1 MPIIT
6 FADGVQLDTSTGQVV
21 GQGEPQRLTPTEAQR
36 PTVDIPSAPGA
47 RGALD
52 ALKQLSTGFNTALF
66 ALPDATIQA
75 VGRALNVREDQIPTF
90 TAFFNRDAKAPKNT
104 VERFANAIGQGAG
117 GTLPFTGLLASVA
130 RTRALTQPLL
140 ADASV
145 STRVAK
151 DMLDFIRQNPKAAVL
166 ADIGFGGAYGAAEQ
180 AVEETVEPGQEL
192 KGLLKA
198 TVPLGVTVALPAA
211 GAKFLSLAG
220 RLAEISPTVRAA
232 RAVPEMFGTQTAEGV
247 AQEVVSRSMPKVP
260 IIGGPLNWVGS
271 KYAANAEKKIT
282 NVLAPLFSDPA
293 KAPPG
298 VADALAVTKRI
309 ESDPELRDLFLFTA
323 GEQTLY
329 APLITAQNNTVRNLS
344 GELLSNE
351 QARVAQN
358 VANIGNAFDL
368 FAPKAALPIDDALR
382 ITYAQAVD
390 SMTRAAQRV
399 ATTTEDEAL
408 RIADTFVMQNLD
420 EIGDNLRRNIF
431 GQMDAQ
437 FKRMM
442 KARQEAMGSTGMD
455 VEGVRTAVR
464 ASGAPLP
471 QMQTADLKDFA
482 NRFTQRFKLTP
493 DERMFPEG
501 APEPIRLVQREMMRY
516 NDLMEKKVQDTIPD
530 VLQTLIAQ
538 EMRTDPF
545 YSKVEFEEVWKDA
558 GKRAQEILSAKTA
571 PTPLI
576 RLGRQKL
583 TPKELQA
590 IGASSDQIPP
600 ETSKRLLT
608 KAKEEAEAQ
617 AAKEVDF
624 SITMPEALDLLN
636 SAMNFRNMSI
646 LRANKEMDLGNP
658 RQAAIG
664 IVNRG
669 DAVLKDVED
678 FVFSSFKNSPQMKD
692 FQAEYKDTFA
702 KGYDKLFPLLI
713 TKKSPTGD
721 FYVSNERVV
730 NEALK
735 SAENVRNLRAIF
747 QDDPEFVS
755 TMNKV
760 MLDRA
765 ARDKVLGTDG
775 TLNRAKY
782 DRWLQENKN
791 IIDMMPQSV
800 QRNLTDE
807 AKFADDYVARLKD
820 MKDRQELVKDDELM
834 SLLQKSV
841 RPDADPKRLVE
852 QAVNDPA
859 IMRKL
864 INTVGKD
871 PERLNA
877 LRRQVWFSVKESLFD
892 PKTPNYSADFLK
904 RNSKSIAM
912 LYTPE
917 QRQNLDLLGEIQR
930 RVYVAARPEGTLSAF
945 QSVDEQL
952 RSQIGAG
959 IGTIESTAR
968 AAMIR
973 QISPIHAG
981 VSLLTRFMGR
991 QQTAIYDAIMY
1002 KALTDPEYAHQLA
1015 RANGPLNTK
1024 ENMKKMGEITTAAGG
1039 FLPNLLKGVPR
1050 VASIEASQA
1059 AMPEEERPIATPEF
1073 TQGMAPARVMPRMP
1087 APPAP
1092 ARSLGQSPVVSGAA
1106 PRTPPA
1112 MPTGRNVPGFA
1123 EQYQALFPN
1132 DPLSPLMQNRQP
1144 Q

>member
-21 GQGEPQRLTPTEAQR
+21 GQGEPQRLTPTEAQK
-36 PTVDIPSAPGA
+36 PAVDIPSEPGA

-211 GAKFLSLAG
+211 GAKFLSLAS
-220 RLAEISPTVRAA
+220 RMAEISPTVRAA

-358 VANIGNAFDL
+358 VAKMGTAFDL
-368 FAPKAALPIDDALR
+368 FAPKASLSIDDALR
-382 ITYAQAVD
+382 TTYAQAVD
-390 SMTRAAQRV
+390 TMTRAAQRV
-399 ATTTEDEAL
+399 ATTTEDESL
-408 RIADTFVMQNLD
+408 RIADTFAMQNLD
-420 EIGDNLRRNIF
+420 EIGDNLRRGIF

-442 KARQEAMGSTGMD
+442 KARQEAMGATGMD

-464 ASGAPLP
+464 ASGEPLP
-471 QMQTADLKDFA
+471 YMQTADLTNFA

-516 NDLMEKKVQDTIPD
+516 DEKVGEKTAELLPD
-530 VLQTLIAQ
+530 IISR
-538 EMRTDPF
+538 EMSKDPF
-545 YSKVEFEEVWKDA
+545 FAKVTLADREKAARTYADSILKGTDRVKLPEGIA
-558 GKRAQEILSAKTA
+558 GPDPATLKRVL
-571 PTPLI
+571 
-576 RLGRQKL
+576 
-583 TPKELQA
+583 
-590 IGASSDQIPP
+590 
-600 ETSKRLLT
+600 
-608 KAKEEAEAQ
+608 EEAKAQ

-678 FVFSSFKNSPQMKD
+678 FVFSSFRNSPQMKD
-692 FQAEYKDTFA
+692 FQSEYKNTFA

-735 SAENVRNLRAIF
+735 NAENVRNLRAIF

-765 ARDKVLGTDG
+765 ARAGILDKDG
-775 TLNRAKY
+775 TLSRTKY
-782 DRWLQENKN
+782 DRWLQSNKN

-852 QAVNDPA
+852 QAINDPA

-864 INTVGKD
+864 VNTVGKD
-871 PERLNA
+871 PERLDA

-892 PKTPNYSADFLK
+892 PKVPNYLADFLK

-1015 RANGPLNTK
+1015 KANGPLNTK

-1050 VASIEASQA
+1050 VGSIEASQA

-1073 TQGMAPARVMPRMP
+1073 TRGMPPARVVPRMP

-1092 ARSLGQSPVVSGAA
+1092 GPRISQSPAVSMTA
-1106 PRTPPA
+1106 PPPA
-1112 MPTGRNVPGFA
+1112 QAAGRNVPGFA
-1123 EQYQALFPN
+1123 EQYQSLFPN
-1132 DPLSPLMQNRQP
+1132 DPLAPLLQSRQ
-1144 Q
+1144 

>member
-36 PTVDIPSAPGA
+36 PTVDIPSEPGA

-211 GAKFLSLAG
+211 GAKFLSLAS
-220 RLAEISPTVRAA
+220 RMAEISPTVRAA

-358 VANIGNAFDL
+358 VAKMGTAFDL
-368 FAPKAALPIDDALR
+368 FAPKASLSIDDALR
-382 ITYAQAVD
+382 TTYAQAVD
-390 SMTRAAQRV
+390 TMTRAAQRV
-399 ATTTEDEAL
+399 ATTTEDESL
-408 RIADTFVMQNLD
+408 RIADTFAMQNLD
-420 EIGDNLRRNIF
+420 EIGDNLRRGIF

-442 KARQEAMGSTGMD
+442 KARQEAMGATGMD

-464 ASGAPLP
+464 ASGEPLP
-471 QMQTADLKDFA
+471 YMQTADLTNFA

-516 NDLMEKKVQDTIPD
+516 DEKVGEKTAELLPD
-530 VLQTLIAQ
+530 IISR
-538 EMRTDPF
+538 EMSKDPF
-545 YSKVEFEEVWKDA
+545 FAKVTLADREKAARTYADSILKGTDRVKLPEGIA
-558 GKRAQEILSAKTA
+558 GPDPATLKRVL
-571 PTPLI
+571 
-576 RLGRQKL
+576 
-583 TPKELQA
+583 
-590 IGASSDQIPP
+590 
-600 ETSKRLLT
+600 
-608 KAKEEAEAQ
+608 EEAKAQ

-678 FVFSSFKNSPQMKD
+678 FVFSSFRNSPQMKD
-692 FQAEYKDTFA
+692 FQSEYKNTFA

-735 SAENVRNLRAIF
+735 NAENVRNLRAIF

-765 ARDKVLGTDG
+765 ARAGILDKDG
-775 TLNRAKY
+775 TLSRAKY
-782 DRWLQENKN
+782 DRWLQSNKN

-807 AKFADDYVARLKD
+807 AKFAEDYVARLKD

-852 QAVNDPA
+852 QAINDPA

-864 INTVGKD
+864 VNTVGKD
-871 PERLNA
+871 PERLDA

-892 PKTPNYSADFLK
+892 PKVPNYLADFLK

-930 RVYVAARPEGTLSAF
+930 RVYVAARPEGTFSAF

-1039 FLPNLLKGVPR
+1039 FLPNLLKGLPR
-1050 VASIEASQA
+1050 VGSIEASQA
-1059 AMPEEERPIATPEF
+1059 AMPEEERPIATPQF
-1073 TQGMAPARVMPRMP
+1073 TQGMAPATVVPKMP

-1092 ARSLGQSPVVSGAA
+1092 ARSLGQSPVVSGTT
-1106 PRTPPA
+1106 RTPPA
-1112 MPTGRNVPGFA
+1112 MPTGRSVPGFA

-1132 DPLSPLMQNRQP
+1132 DPLAPLIQSRQP
-1144 Q
+1144 AR

>member
-21 GQGEPQRLTPTEAQR
+21 GQGEPQSLTPTEAQR

-130 RTRALTQPLL
+130 RTKALTQPLL

-198 TVPLGVTVALPAA
+198 TVPLGITVALPAA

-247 AQEVVSRSMPKVP
+247 AQEVVARSMPKVP

-382 ITYAQAVD
+382 TTYAQAVD
-390 SMTRAAQRV
+390 TMTRAAQRV

-408 RIADTFVMQNLD
+408 RIADTFAMQNLD
-420 EIGDNLRRNIF
+420 EIGDNLRRGIF

-455 VEGVRTAVR
+455 IEGVKTAVR
-464 ASGAPLP
+464 ASGEPLP
-471 QMQTADLKDFA
+471 QMQTADLKNFA

-516 NDLMEKKVQDTIPD
+516 NEKVGEKTAELLPD
-530 VLQTLIAQ
+530 IISR
-538 EMRTDPF
+538 EMSKDPF
-545 YSKVEFEEVWKDA
+545 FAKVTLADRESAARTYADSILKGTDRVKLPEGIA
-558 GKRAQEILSAKTA
+558 GPDPATLKRVL
-571 PTPLI
+571 
-576 RLGRQKL
+576 
-583 TPKELQA
+583 
-590 IGASSDQIPP
+590 
-600 ETSKRLLT
+600 
-608 KAKEEAEAQ
+608 EEAKAQ

-692 FQAEYKDTFA
+692 FQGEYKDTFA

-735 SAENVRNLRAIF
+735 NAENVRNLRAIF

-765 ARDKVLGTDG
+765 ARAGVLDKDG
-775 TLNRAKY
+775 TLSRAKY
-782 DRWLQENKN
+782 DRWLQSNKN

-864 INTVGKD
+864 VNTVGKD

-892 PKTPNYSADFLK
+892 PKTPNYLADFLK

-1015 RANGPLNTK
+1015 KANGPLNTK

-1039 FLPNLLKGVPR
+1039 FLPNLLKGIPR

-1132 DPLSPLMQNRQP
+1132 DPLAPLMQNRQP

>member
-21 GQGEPQRLTPTEAQR
+21 GQGEPQRLTPTEAQK

-247 AQEVVSRSMPKVP
+247 AQEVVARSMPKVP

-382 ITYAQAVD
+382 TTYAQAVD
-390 SMTRAAQRV
+390 TMTRAAQRV

-408 RIADTFVMQNLD
+408 RIADTFAMQNLD
-420 EIGDNLRRNIF
+420 EIGDNLRRGIF

-442 KARQEAMGSTGMD
+442 KARQEAMGATGMD

-464 ASGAPLP
+464 ASGEPLP
-471 QMQTADLKDFA
+471 YMQTADLRNFA

-516 NDLMEKKVQDTIPD
+516 DEKVGEKTAELLPD
-530 VLQTLIAQ
+530 IISR
-538 EMRTDPF
+538 EMSKDPF
-545 YSKVEFEEVWKDA
+545 FAKVTLADREKAARTYADSILKGKDRVKLPEGVTGPDPA
-558 GKRAQEILSAKTA
+558 TLKRVL
-571 PTPLI
+571 
-576 RLGRQKL
+576 
-583 TPKELQA
+583 
-590 IGASSDQIPP
+590 
-600 ETSKRLLT
+600 
-608 KAKEEAEAQ
+608 EEANAQ

-678 FVFSSFKNSPQMKD
+678 FVFSSFRNSPQMKD
-692 FQAEYKDTFA
+692 FQGEYKNTFA

-735 SAENVRNLRAIF
+735 NAENVRNLRAIF

-765 ARDKVLGTDG
+765 ARAGILDKDG
-775 TLNRAKY
+775 TLSRAKY
-782 DRWLQENKN
+782 DRWLQSNKN

-864 INTVGKD
+864 VNTVGKD

-892 PKTPNYSADFLK
+892 PKTPNYLADFLK

-1015 RANGPLNTK
+1015 KANGPLNTK

-1050 VASIEASQA
+1050 VGSIEASQA

-1112 MPTGRNVPGFA
+1112 MPTGRSVPGFA

>member
-21 GQGEPQRLTPTEAQR
+21 GQGEPQRLTPTEAQK
-36 PTVDIPSAPGA
+36 PTVDIPSEPGA

-211 GAKFLSLAG
+211 GAKFLSLAS
-220 RLAEISPTVRAA
+220 RVAEISPTVRAA

-358 VANIGNAFDL
+358 VAKMGTAFDL
-368 FAPKAALPIDDALR
+368 FAPKASLSIDDALR
-382 ITYAQAVD
+382 TTYAQAVD
-390 SMTRAAQRV
+390 TMTRAAQRV
-399 ATTTEDEAL
+399 ATTTEDESL
-408 RIADTFVMQNLD
+408 RIADTFAMQNLD
-420 EIGDNLRRNIF
+420 EIGDNLRRGIF

-442 KARQEAMGSTGMD
+442 KARQEAMGATGMD

-464 ASGAPLP
+464 ASGEPLP
-471 QMQTADLKDFA
+471 YMQTADLTNFA

-516 NDLMEKKVQDTIPD
+516 DEKVGEKTAELLPD
-530 VLQTLIAQ
+530 IISR
-538 EMRTDPF
+538 EMSKDPF
-545 YSKVEFEEVWKDA
+545 FAKVTLADREKAARTYADSILKGTDRVKLPEGIA
-558 GKRAQEILSAKTA
+558 GPDPATLKRVL
-571 PTPLI
+571 
-576 RLGRQKL
+576 
-583 TPKELQA
+583 
-590 IGASSDQIPP
+590 
-600 ETSKRLLT
+600 
-608 KAKEEAEAQ
+608 EEAKAQ

-678 FVFSSFKNSPQMKD
+678 FVFSSFRNSPQMKD
-692 FQAEYKDTFA
+692 FQSEYKNTFA

-735 SAENVRNLRAIF
+735 NAENVRNLRAIF

-765 ARDKVLGTDG
+765 ARAGILDKDG
-775 TLNRAKY
+775 TLSRAKY
-782 DRWLQENKN
+782 DRWLQSNKN

-807 AKFADDYVARLKD
+807 AKFAEDYVARLKD

-852 QAVNDPA
+852 QAINDPA

-864 INTVGKD
+864 VNTVGKD
-871 PERLNA
+871 PERLDA

-892 PKTPNYSADFLK
+892 PKVPNYLADFLK

-1015 RANGPLNTK
+1015 KANGPLNTK

-1050 VASIEASQA
+1050 VGSIEASQA
-1059 AMPEEERPIATPEF
+1059 AMLEEERPIATPEF
-1073 TQGMAPARVMPRMP
+1073 TRGMPPARVVPRMP

-1092 ARSLGQSPVVSGAA
+1092 GPRISQSPAVSMTA
-1106 PRTPPA
+1106 PPPA
-1112 MPTGRNVPGFA
+1112 QAAGRNVPGFA
-1123 EQYQALFPN
+1123 EQYQSLFPN
-1132 DPLSPLMQNRQP
+1132 DPLAPLLQSRQ
-1144 Q
+1144 

>member
-1 MPIIT
+1 MPVIT

-21 GQGEPQRLTPTEAQR
+21 GQAEPQRLTGAEAQEPR
-36 PTVDIPSAPGA
+36 VEIPPTSAGQ
-47 RGALD
+47 GALD

-90 TAFFNRDAKAPKNT
+90 TSFFNRGAQAPKNSI
-104 VERFANAIGQGAG
+104 ERFANAIGQGAG
-117 GTLPFTGLLASVA
+117 GTMPFTGLLASVA
-130 RTRALTQPLL
+130 RTRALTQPLM
-140 ADASV
+140 ADAGISR
-145 STRVAK
+145 RVAK

-180 AVEETVEPGQEL
+180 AVEEYVTPGEEKQ
-192 KGLLKA
+192 LLKA
-198 TVPLGVTVALPAA
+198 TVPFAATVALPAA
-211 GAKFLSLAG
+211 GAKFLSVAS
-220 RLAEISPTVRAA
+220 RLADISPTVRAA
-232 RAVPEMFGTQTAEGV
+232 RAAPEMFGTQTAEGY
-247 AQEVVSRSMPKVP
+247 AQEVAARSMPKVP

-271 KYAANAEKKIT
+271 KYATSAEKKIT
-282 NVLAPLFSDPA
+282 NVLAPLFTDPA

-298 VADALAVTKRI
+298 VAEALAVTKRI
-309 ESDPELRDLFLFTA
+309 ESDPELRNLFLFTA

-358 VANIGNAFDL
+358 VANMGNAFDL
-368 FAPKAALPIDDALR
+368 FAPKAALPIEDALR
-382 ITYAQAVD
+382 ATYAQSVD
-390 SMTRAAQRV
+390 TLTKAAQRV
-399 ATTTEDEAL
+399 ANTTEDEAL
-408 RIADTFVMQNLD
+408 RVADTFVMQNMD
-420 EIGDNLRRNIF
+420 EIGDNLRRGIF

-442 KARQEAMGSTGMD
+442 KARADVMGTTGMD
-455 VEGVRTAVR
+455 LQGVKVPVR
-464 ASGAPLP
+464 ASGEPLP
-471 QMQTADLKDFA
+471 YYETADFKTFA
-482 NRFTQRFKLTP
+482 PKFIQRFKLTP

-501 APEPIRLVQREMMRY
+501 APEPIRMVQREMMRY
-516 NDLMEKKVQDTIPD
+516 QEKLNTKTAELLPD
-530 VLQTLIAQ
+530 IISR
-538 EMRTDPF
+538 EMSKDPF
-545 YSKVEFEEVWKDA
+545 FARVSPESREQAAKAYADAIIRGTDISKTLPSGIQGPDPATV
-558 GKRAQEILSAKTA
+558 KRVLEQAQ
-571 PTPLI
+571 
-576 RLGRQKL
+576 
-583 TPKELQA
+583 
-590 IGASSDQIPP
+590 
-600 ETSKRLLT
+600 
-608 KAKEEAEAQ
+608 AQ
-617 AAKEVDF
+617 AAKDVDF

-658 RQAAIG
+658 RQMATG
-664 IVNRG
+664 IINRG
-669 DAVLKDVED
+669 DAVLRDVED
-678 FVFSSFKNSPQMKD
+678 FVFSAFKKSPEMKD
-692 FQAEYKDTFA
+692 FQQEYKETFA
-702 KGYDKLFPLLI
+702 KGYDKLFPLLV

-765 ARDKVLGTDG
+765 ARANILDKDG

-782 DRWLQENKN
+782 DRWLQSNKN
-791 IIDMMPQSV
+791 VIDMMPESV

-807 AKFADDYVARLKD
+807 LKFADDYVARLKD
-820 MKDRQELVKDDELM
+820 MKDRQELVKDDELL

-841 RPDADPKRLVE
+841 RPDADPKKLVE
-852 QAVNDPA
+852 QAINDPA
-859 IMRKL
+859 VMRKL
-864 INTVGKD
+864 VNTVGKD
-871 PERLNA
+871 PDRLES

-892 PKTPNYSADFLK
+892 PRTPNYLLDFLK
-904 RNSKSIAM
+904 RNSKSISM

-917 QRQNLDLLGEIQR
+917 QRQNLELLGEIQR
-930 RVYVAARPEGTLSAF
+930 RVYTAARPEGTLSAF

-952 RSQIGAG
+952 RQKIGAG

-991 QQTAIYDAIMY
+991 QQTSIYDAIMY

-1015 RANGPLNTK
+1015 KANGPLNTK

-1039 FLPNLLKGVPR
+1039 FLPNLLKGAPR

-1059 AMPEEERPIATPEF
+1059 AIPEEKRPIPAPEF
-1073 TQGMAPARVMPRMP
+1073 TQGMPPARVVPRMPTAPAAPAR
-1087 APPAP
+1087 A
-1092 ARSLGQSPVVSGAA
+1092 LTQSPAVSMAA
-1106 PRTPPA
+1106 PKAPPA
-1112 MPTGRNVPGFA
+1112 MPGGRNVPGFA
-1123 EQYQALFPN
+1123 QQYQALFPN
-1132 DPLSPLMQNRQP
+1132 DPLNPLLQARQQPP

>member
-21 GQGEPQRLTPTEAQR
+21 GQGEPQSLTPTEAQK

-130 RTRALTQPLL
+130 RTKALTQPLL

-211 GAKFLSLAG
+211 GAKFLSLAS

-247 AQEVVSRSMPKVP
+247 AQEVVARSMPKVP

-382 ITYAQAVD
+382 TTYAQAVD
-390 SMTRAAQRV
+390 TMTRAAQRV

-408 RIADTFVMQNLD
+408 RIADTFAMQNLD
-420 EIGDNLRRNIF
+420 EIGDNLRRGIF

-442 KARQEAMGSTGMD
+442 KVRQEAMGATGMD

-464 ASGAPLP
+464 ASGEPLP
-471 QMQTADLKDFA
+471 YMQTADLRNFA

-516 NDLMEKKVQDTIPD
+516 DEKVGEKTAELLPD
-530 VLQTLIAQ
+530 IISR
-538 EMRTDPF
+538 EMSKDPF
-545 YSKVEFEEVWKDA
+545 FAKVTLADREKAARTYADSILKGKDRVKLPEGVTGPDPA
-558 GKRAQEILSAKTA
+558 TLKRVL
-571 PTPLI
+571 
-576 RLGRQKL
+576 
-583 TPKELQA
+583 
-590 IGASSDQIPP
+590 
-600 ETSKRLLT
+600 
-608 KAKEEAEAQ
+608 EEANAQ

-678 FVFSSFKNSPQMKD
+678 FVFSSFRNSPQMKD
-692 FQAEYKDTFA
+692 FQGEYKNTFA

-735 SAENVRNLRAIF
+735 NAENVRNLRAIF

-765 ARDKVLGTDG
+765 ARAGILDKDG
-775 TLNRAKY
+775 TLSRAKY
-782 DRWLQENKN
+782 DRWLQSNKN

-864 INTVGKD
+864 VNTVGKD

-892 PKTPNYSADFLK
+892 PKTPNYLADFLK

-1002 KALTDPEYAHQLA
+1002 KALTDPEYANQLA
-1015 RANGPLNTK
+1015 KANGPLNTK

-1050 VASIEASQA
+1050 VGSIEASQA

-1112 MPTGRNVPGFA
+1112 MPTGRSVPGFA

>member
-21 GQGEPQRLTPTEAQR
+21 GQGEPQRLTPTEAQK
-36 PTVDIPSAPGA
+36 PAVDIPSEPGA

-90 TAFFNRDAKAPKNT
+90 TAFFNRDATAPKNT

-211 GAKFLSLAG
+211 GAKFLSLAS
-220 RLAEISPTVRAA
+220 RMAEISPTVRAA

-358 VANIGNAFDL
+358 VAKMGTAFDL
-368 FAPKAALPIDDALR
+368 FAPKASLSIDDALR
-382 ITYAQAVD
+382 TTYAQAVD
-390 SMTRAAQRV
+390 TMTRAAQRV
-399 ATTTEDEAL
+399 ATTTEDESL
-408 RIADTFVMQNLD
+408 RIADTFAMQNLD
-420 EIGDNLRRNIF
+420 EIGDNLRRGIF

-442 KARQEAMGSTGMD
+442 KARQEAMGATGMD

-464 ASGAPLP
+464 ASGEPLP
-471 QMQTADLKDFA
+471 YMQTADLTNFA

-516 NDLMEKKVQDTIPD
+516 DEKVGEKTAELLPD
-530 VLQTLIAQ
+530 IISR
-538 EMRTDPF
+538 EMSKDPF
-545 YSKVEFEEVWKDA
+545 FAKVTLADREKAARTYADSILKGKDRVKLPEGVTGPDPA
-558 GKRAQEILSAKTA
+558 TLKRVL
-571 PTPLI
+571 
-576 RLGRQKL
+576 
-583 TPKELQA
+583 
-590 IGASSDQIPP
+590 
-600 ETSKRLLT
+600 
-608 KAKEEAEAQ
+608 EEAKAQ

-678 FVFSSFKNSPQMKD
+678 FVFSSFRNSPQMKD
-692 FQAEYKDTFA
+692 FQSEYKNTFA

-735 SAENVRNLRAIF
+735 NAENVRNLRAIF

-765 ARDKVLGTDG
+765 ARAGILDKDG
-775 TLNRAKY
+775 TLSRAKY
-782 DRWLQENKN
+782 DRWLQSNKN

-852 QAVNDPA
+852 QAINDPA

-864 INTVGKD
+864 VNTVGKD
-871 PERLNA
+871 PERLDA

-892 PKTPNYSADFLK
+892 PKVPNYLADFLK

-1015 RANGPLNTK
+1015 KANGPLNTK

-1050 VASIEASQA
+1050 VGSIEASQA

-1073 TQGMAPARVMPRMP
+1073 TRGMPPARVVPRMP

-1092 ARSLGQSPVVSGAA
+1092 GPRISQSPAVSMTA
-1106 PRTPPA
+1106 PPPA
-1112 MPTGRNVPGFA
+1112 QAAGRNVPGFA
-1123 EQYQALFPN
+1123 EQYQSLFPN
-1132 DPLSPLMQNRQP
+1132 DPLAPLLQSRQ
-1144 Q
+1144 

>member
-36 PTVDIPSAPGA
+36 PTVDIPSEPGA

-130 RTRALTQPLL
+130 RTKALTQPLL

-145 STRVAK
+145 SKRVAK

-198 TVPLGVTVALPAA
+198 TVPIGATVALPAA

-220 RLAEISPTVRAA
+220 RLAEVSPTVRAA

-271 KYAANAEKKIT
+271 KYASNAEKKIT
-282 NVLAPLFSDPA
+282 NVLAPLFSDPSR
-293 KAPPG
+293 APPG

-309 ESDPELRDLFLFTA
+309 ESDPELKNLFLFTA

-344 GELLSNE
+344 GELLTNE

-358 VANIGNAFDL
+358 VANMGNAFDL

-382 ITYAQAVD
+382 TTYAQAVD
-390 SMTRAAQRV
+390 TMTRAAQRV

-408 RIADTFVMQNLD
+408 RIADTFAMQNLD
-420 EIGDNLRRNIF
+420 EIGDNLRRGIF

-442 KARQEAMGSTGMD
+442 KARQEAMGATGMD

-464 ASGAPLP
+464 AAGEPLP
-471 QMQTADLKDFA
+471 YMQTADLTNFA

-501 APEPIRLVQREMMRY
+501 APEPIRLVQREMLRY
-516 NDLMEKKVQDTIPD
+516 DERVGEKTAELLPD
-530 VLQTLIAQ
+530 IISR
-538 EMRTDPF
+538 EMSKDPF
-545 YSKVEFEEVWKDA
+545 FAKVTLADREKAARTYADSILKGTDRVKLPEGIEGPDPA
-558 GKRAQEILSAKTA
+558 TLKRVL
-571 PTPLI
+571 
-576 RLGRQKL
+576 
-583 TPKELQA
+583 
-590 IGASSDQIPP
+590 
-600 ETSKRLLT
+600 
-608 KAKEEAEAQ
+608 EEAKAQ

-692 FQAEYKDTFA
+692 FQSEYKDTFA

-735 SAENVRNLRAIF
+735 NAENVRNLRAIF

-765 ARDKVLGTDG
+765 ARAGVLDKDG
-775 TLNRAKY
+775 TLSRAKY
-782 DRWLQENKN
+782 DRWLQSNKN

-841 RPDADPKRLVE
+841 RPDADPKKLVE
-852 QAVNDPA
+852 LAINDPA
-859 IMRKL
+859 VMRKL
-864 INTVGKD
+864 VNTVGKD
-871 PERLNA
+871 PERMEA

-892 PKTPNYSADFLK
+892 PKTPNYLADFLK

-1059 AMPEEERPIATPEF
+1059 AIPEEERPIATPEF
-1073 TQGMAPARVMPRMP
+1073 TRAMPPARVMPRMP

-1092 ARSLGQSPVVSGAA
+1092 GPRISQSPAA
-1106 PRTPPA
+1106 SMTAPPPA
-1112 MPTGRNVPGFA
+1112 PTGGRNVPGFA

-1132 DPLSPLMQNRQP
+1132 DPLAPLIRPRQ
-1144 Q
+1144 

>member
-21 GQGEPQRLTPTEAQR
+21 GQGEPQGLTPQEAQK
-36 PTVDIPSAPGA
+36 PTVDIPASSAGQGA
-47 RGALD
+47 VD
-52 ALKQLSTGFNTALF
+52 ALKQLSVGFNSALF

-90 TAFFNRDAKAPKNT
+90 TAFFNREAKAPKNT

-130 RTRALTQPLL
+130 RTKALTQPLL

-145 STRVAK
+145 SRRVAK
-151 DMLDFIRQNPKAAVL
+151 DMLDFIRQNPKTAVL
-166 ADIGFGGAYGAAEQ
+166 TDIGFGGAYGAAEQ
-180 AVEETVEPGQEL
+180 AVEEFVEPGQEL

-198 TVPLGVTVALPAA
+198 TVPFGATVALPAA

-220 RLAEISPTVRAA
+220 KLASISPTVRLA
-232 RAVPEMFGTQTAEGV
+232 RATPEMFGTQSAEGV
-247 AQEVVSRSMPKVP
+247 AQEVVASSMPKVP
-260 IIGGPLNWVGS
+260 IIGGPLQYMGRL
-271 KYAANAEKKIT
+271 YAGNAEKKIT

-298 VADALAVTKRI
+298 VAEALAVTRSI
-309 ESDPELRDLFLFTA
+309 ENNPDLKFLFTA

-351 QARVAQN
+351 QARVSQN
-358 VANIGNAFDL
+358 IKSLDNAFSL
-368 FAPKAALPIDDALR
+368 FSPKAALPLDSALR
-382 ITYAQAVD
+382 TTYAQSVD
-390 SMTRAAQRV
+390 TMTRAAQRV
-399 ATTTEDEAL
+399 ATTTEDEAI
-408 RIADTFVMQNLD
+408 RIADAFAMQNLD
-420 EIGDNLRRNIF
+420 ELGDNLRRGIF

-442 KARQEAMGSTGMD
+442 KVRQEAMGATGMD
-455 VEGVRTAVR
+455 VEGVKTAVR
-464 ASGAPLP
+464 ASGEPLP
-471 QMQTADLKDFA
+471 YMQTADLKDFA

-501 APEPIRLVQREMMRY
+501 APEPIRLVQREIMRY
-516 NDLMEKKVQDTIPD
+516 NEKVSEKTAELLPD
-530 VLQTLIAQ
+530 IISR
-538 EMRTDPF
+538 EMSKDPF
-545 YSKVEFEEVWKDA
+545 FAKVTLADRESAARTYADSILKGSDTLKLPEGISGPDPA
-558 GKRAQEILSAKTA
+558 TLKRVL
-571 PTPLI
+571 
-576 RLGRQKL
+576 
-583 TPKELQA
+583 
-590 IGASSDQIPP
+590 
-600 ETSKRLLT
+600 
-608 KAKEEAEAQ
+608 EEAKSQ
-617 AAKEVDF
+617 AGKEVDF
-624 SITMPEALDLLN
+624 SITMPESLDLLN
-636 SAMNFRNMSI
+636 SAMNFRNTSI

-669 DAVLKDVED
+669 DAVLRDVED

-721 FYVSNERVV
+721 FYVSNERVI
-730 NEALK
+730 NESLK

-765 ARDKVLGTDG
+765 ARSGVLDKDG
-775 TLNRAKY
+775 TLSRAKY
-782 DRWLQENKN
+782 DRWLQSNKN
-791 IIDMMPQSV
+791 IIDMMPASV

-807 AKFADDYVARLKD
+807 AKFADDYIARLKD

-834 SLLQKSV
+834 SLLQKSI
-841 RPDADPKRLVE
+841 RPDADPRKLVE
-852 QAVNDPA
+852 QAINDPA
-859 IMRKL
+859 VMRKL
-864 INTVGKD
+864 VNTIGTEPD
-871 PERLNA
+871 RLDS
-877 LRRQVWFSVKESLFD
+877 LRRQVWLSVKESLFD
-892 PKTPNYSADFLK
+892 QKSPTYLSDFLK

-1002 KALTDPEYAHQLA
+1002 KALTDPEYAHQLSK
-1015 RANGPLNTK
+1015 ANGPLNTK
-1024 ENMKKMGEITTAAGG
+1024 ENMRKMGEITAAAGG
-1039 FLPNLLKGVPR
+1039 FLPNLLKNVPR

-1059 AMPEEERPIATPEF
+1059 TMPQEERPISTPEF
-1073 TQGMAPARVMPRMP
+1073 TQGMAPARVVPRMP
-1087 APPAP
+1087 APPVSARTLGESP
-1092 ARSLGQSPVVSGAA
+1092 AVLSAVPKK
-1106 PRTPPA
+1106 PPA

-1132 DPLSPLMQNRQP
+1132 DPLAPLMQSRRIP

>member
-36 PTVDIPSAPGA
+36 PTVDIPSEPGA

-130 RTRALTQPLL
+130 RTKALTQPLL

-145 STRVAK
+145 SKRVAK

-198 TVPLGVTVALPAA
+198 TVPIGATVALPAA

-220 RLAEISPTVRAA
+220 RLAEVSPTVRAA

-247 AQEVVSRSMPKVP
+247 AQDVVSRSMPKVP

-271 KYAANAEKKIT
+271 KYASNAEKKIT
-282 NVLAPLFSDPA
+282 NVLAPLFSDPSR
-293 KAPPG
+293 APPG

-309 ESDPELRDLFLFTA
+309 ESDPELKNLFLFTA

-344 GELLSNE
+344 GELLTNE

-358 VANIGNAFDL
+358 VANMGNAFDL

-382 ITYAQAVD
+382 TTYAQAVD
-390 SMTRAAQRV
+390 TMTRAAQRV

-408 RIADTFVMQNLD
+408 RIADTFAMQNLD
-420 EIGDNLRRNIF
+420 EIGDNLRRGIF

-442 KARQEAMGSTGMD
+442 KARQEAMGATGMD

-464 ASGAPLP
+464 AAGEPLP
-471 QMQTADLKDFA
+471 YMQTADLTNFA

-501 APEPIRLVQREMMRY
+501 APEPIRLVQREMLRY
-516 NDLMEKKVQDTIPD
+516 DERVGEKTAELLPD
-530 VLQTLIAQ
+530 IISR
-538 EMRTDPF
+538 EMSKDPF
-545 YSKVEFEEVWKDA
+545 FAKVTLADREKAARTYADSILKGTDRVKLPEGIEGPDPA
-558 GKRAQEILSAKTA
+558 TLKRVL
-571 PTPLI
+571 
-576 RLGRQKL
+576 
-583 TPKELQA
+583 
-590 IGASSDQIPP
+590 
-600 ETSKRLLT
+600 
-608 KAKEEAEAQ
+608 EEAKAQ

-692 FQAEYKDTFA
+692 FQSEYKDTFA

-735 SAENVRNLRAIF
+735 NAENVRNLRAIF

-765 ARDKVLGTDG
+765 ARAGVLDKDG
-775 TLNRAKY
+775 TLSRAKY
-782 DRWLQENKN
+782 DRWLQSNKN

-841 RPDADPKRLVE
+841 RPDADPKKLVE
-852 QAVNDPA
+852 LAINDPA
-859 IMRKL
+859 VMRKL
-864 INTVGKD
+864 VNTVGKD
-871 PERLNA
+871 PERMEA

-892 PKTPNYSADFLK
+892 PKTPNYLADFLK

-1073 TQGMAPARVMPRMP
+1073 TRAMPPARVVPRMP

-1092 ARSLGQSPVVSGAA
+1092 GPRISQSPAA
-1106 PRTPPA
+1106 SMTAPPPA
-1112 MPTGRNVPGFA
+1112 PTGGRNVPGFA

-1132 DPLSPLMQNRQP
+1132 DPLAPLLRPRQ
-1144 Q
+1144 

>member
-21 GQGEPQRLTPTEAQR
+21 GQGEPQRLTPTEAQK

-130 RTRALTQPLL
+130 RTKALTQPLL

-382 ITYAQAVD
+382 TTYAQAVD
-390 SMTRAAQRV
+390 TMTRAAQRV

-408 RIADTFVMQNLD
+408 RIADTFAMQNLD
-420 EIGDNLRRNIF
+420 EIGDNLRRGIF

-442 KARQEAMGSTGMD
+442 KARQEAMGATGMD

-464 ASGAPLP
+464 ASGEPLP
-471 QMQTADLKDFA
+471 YMQTADLRNFA

-516 NDLMEKKVQDTIPD
+516 DEKVGEKTAELLPD
-530 VLQTLIAQ
+530 IISR
-538 EMRTDPF
+538 EMSKDPF
-545 YSKVEFEEVWKDA
+545 FAKVTLADREKAARTYADSILKGKDRVKLPEGVTGPDPA
-558 GKRAQEILSAKTA
+558 TLKRVL
-571 PTPLI
+571 
-576 RLGRQKL
+576 
-583 TPKELQA
+583 
-590 IGASSDQIPP
+590 
-600 ETSKRLLT
+600 
-608 KAKEEAEAQ
+608 EEANAQ

-678 FVFSSFKNSPQMKD
+678 FVFSSFRNSPQMKD
-692 FQAEYKDTFA
+692 FQGEYKNTFA

-735 SAENVRNLRAIF
+735 NAENVRNLRAIF

-765 ARDKVLGTDG
+765 ARAGILDKDG
-775 TLNRAKY
+775 TLSRAKY
-782 DRWLQENKN
+782 DRWLQSNKN

-864 INTVGKD
+864 VNTVGKD

-892 PKTPNYSADFLK
+892 PKTPNYLADFLK

-1015 RANGPLNTK
+1015 KANGPLNTK

-1050 VASIEASQA
+1050 VGSIEASQA

-1112 MPTGRNVPGFA
+1112 MPTGRSVPGFA

>member
-130 RTRALTQPLL
+130 RTKALTQPLL

-145 STRVAK
+145 SKRVAK

-198 TVPLGVTVALPAA
+198 TVPIGATVALPAA

-247 AQEVVSRSMPKVP
+247 AQDVVSRSMPKVP

-271 KYAANAEKKIT
+271 KYASNAEKKIT
-282 NVLAPLFSDPA
+282 NVLAPLFSDPSR
-293 KAPPG
+293 APPG

-309 ESDPELRDLFLFTA
+309 ESDPELKNLFLFTA

-344 GELLSNE
+344 GELLTNE

-358 VANIGNAFDL
+358 VANMGNAFDL

-382 ITYAQAVD
+382 TTYAQAVD
-390 SMTRAAQRV
+390 TMTRAAQRV

-408 RIADTFVMQNLD
+408 RIADTFAMQNLD
-420 EIGDNLRRNIF
+420 EIGDNLRRGIF

-442 KARQEAMGSTGMD
+442 KARQEAMGATGMD

-464 ASGAPLP
+464 AAGEPLP
-471 QMQTADLKDFA
+471 YMQTADLTNFA

-501 APEPIRLVQREMMRY
+501 APEPIRLVQREMLRY
-516 NDLMEKKVQDTIPD
+516 DERVGEKTAELLPD
-530 VLQTLIAQ
+530 IISR
-538 EMRTDPF
+538 EMSKDPF
-545 YSKVEFEEVWKDA
+545 FAKVTLADREKAARTYADSILKGTDRVKLPEGIEGPDPA
-558 GKRAQEILSAKTA
+558 TLKRVL
-571 PTPLI
+571 
-576 RLGRQKL
+576 
-583 TPKELQA
+583 
-590 IGASSDQIPP
+590 
-600 ETSKRLLT
+600 
-608 KAKEEAEAQ
+608 EEAKAQ

-735 SAENVRNLRAIF
+735 NAENVRNLRAIF

-765 ARDKVLGTDG
+765 ARAGVLDKDG
-775 TLNRAKY
+775 TLSRAKY
-782 DRWLQENKN
+782 DRWLQSNKN

-841 RPDADPKRLVE
+841 RPDADPKKLVE
-852 QAVNDPA
+852 LAINDPA
-859 IMRKL
+859 VMRKL
-864 INTVGKD
+864 VNTVGKD
-871 PERLNA
+871 PERMEA

-892 PKTPNYSADFLK
+892 PKTPNYLADFLK

-1073 TQGMAPARVMPRMP
+1073 TRAMPPARVMPRMP

-1092 ARSLGQSPVVSGAA
+1092 GPRISQSPAA
-1106 PRTPPA
+1106 SMTAPPPA
-1112 MPTGRNVPGFA
+1112 PTGGRNVPGFA

-1132 DPLSPLMQNRQP
+1132 DPLAPLLRPRQ
-1144 Q
+1144 

>member
-130 RTRALTQPLL
+130 RTKALTQPLL

-211 GAKFLSLAG
+211 GAKFLSLAS

-382 ITYAQAVD
+382 TTYAQAVD
-390 SMTRAAQRV
+390 TMTRAAQRV

-420 EIGDNLRRNIF
+420 EIGDNLRRGIF

-442 KARQEAMGSTGMD
+442 KARQEAMGATGMD

-464 ASGAPLP
+464 ASGEPLP
-471 QMQTADLKDFA
+471 YMQTADLRNFA

-516 NDLMEKKVQDTIPD
+516 DEKVGEKTAELLPD
-530 VLQTLIAQ
+530 IISR
-538 EMRTDPF
+538 EMSKDPF
-545 YSKVEFEEVWKDA
+545 FAKVTLADREKAARTYADSILKGKDRVKLPEGVTGPDPA
-558 GKRAQEILSAKTA
+558 TLKRVL
-571 PTPLI
+571 
-576 RLGRQKL
+576 
-583 TPKELQA
+583 
-590 IGASSDQIPP
+590 
-600 ETSKRLLT
+600 
-608 KAKEEAEAQ
+608 EEANAQ

-678 FVFSSFKNSPQMKD
+678 FVFSSFRNSPQMKD
-692 FQAEYKDTFA
+692 FQGEYKNTFA

-735 SAENVRNLRAIF
+735 NAENVRNLRAIF

-765 ARDKVLGTDG
+765 ARAGILDKDG
-775 TLNRAKY
+775 TLSRAKY
-782 DRWLQENKN
+782 DRWLQSNKN

-864 INTVGKD
+864 VNTVGKD

-892 PKTPNYSADFLK
+892 PKTPNYLADFLK

-1002 KALTDPEYAHQLA
+1002 KALTDPEYANQLA
-1015 RANGPLNTK
+1015 KANGPLNTK

-1059 AMPEEERPIATPEF
+1059 AMPEEERPIAAPEF

-1112 MPTGRNVPGFA
+1112 MPTGRSVPGFA

>member
-21 GQGEPQRLTPTEAQR
+21 GQGEPQRLTPTEAQK
-36 PTVDIPSAPGA
+36 PAVDIPSEPGA

-211 GAKFLSLAG
+211 GAKFLSLAS
-220 RLAEISPTVRAA
+220 RMAEISPTVRAA

-358 VANIGNAFDL
+358 VAKMGTAFDL
-368 FAPKAALPIDDALR
+368 FAPKASLSIDDALR
-382 ITYAQAVD
+382 TTYAQAVD
-390 SMTRAAQRV
+390 TMTRAAQRV
-399 ATTTEDEAL
+399 ATTTEDESL
-408 RIADTFVMQNLD
+408 RIADTFAMQNLD
-420 EIGDNLRRNIF
+420 EIGDNLRRGIF

-442 KARQEAMGSTGMD
+442 KARQEAMGATGMD

-464 ASGAPLP
+464 ASGEPLP
-471 QMQTADLKDFA
+471 YMQTADLTNFA

-516 NDLMEKKVQDTIPD
+516 DEKVGEKTAELLPD
-530 VLQTLIAQ
+530 IISR
-538 EMRTDPF
+538 EMSKDPF
-545 YSKVEFEEVWKDA
+545 FAKVTLADREKAARTYADSILKGTDRVKLPEGIA
-558 GKRAQEILSAKTA
+558 GPDPATLKRVL
-571 PTPLI
+571 
-576 RLGRQKL
+576 
-583 TPKELQA
+583 
-590 IGASSDQIPP
+590 
-600 ETSKRLLT
+600 
-608 KAKEEAEAQ
+608 EEAKAQ

-678 FVFSSFKNSPQMKD
+678 FVFSSFRNSPQMKD
-692 FQAEYKDTFA
+692 FQSEYKNTFA

-735 SAENVRNLRAIF
+735 NAENVRNLRAIF

-765 ARDKVLGTDG
+765 ARAGILDKDG
-775 TLNRAKY
+775 TLSRAKY
-782 DRWLQENKN
+782 DRWLQSNKN

-864 INTVGKD
+864 VNTVGKD
-871 PERLNA
+871 PERLDA

-892 PKTPNYSADFLK
+892 PKVPNYLADFLK

-1002 KALTDPEYAHQLA
+1002 KALTDPEYANQLA
-1015 RANGPLNTK
+1015 KSNGPLNTK

-1050 VASIEASQA
+1050 VGSIEASQA

-1073 TQGMAPARVMPRMP
+1073 TRGMPPARVVPRMP

-1092 ARSLGQSPVVSGAA
+1092 GPRISQSPAVSMTA
-1106 PRTPPA
+1106 PPPA
-1112 MPTGRNVPGFA
+1112 QAAGRSVPGFA
-1123 EQYQALFPN
+1123 EQYQSLFPN
-1132 DPLSPLMQNRQP
+1132 DPLAPLLQSRQ
-1144 Q
+1144 

>member
-21 GQGEPQRLTPTEAQR
+21 GQGEPQRLTPTEAQK
-36 PTVDIPSAPGA
+36 PAVDIPSEPGA

-211 GAKFLSLAG
+211 GAKFLSLAS
-220 RLAEISPTVRAA
+220 RMAEISPTVRAA

-358 VANIGNAFDL
+358 VAKMGTAFDL
-368 FAPKAALPIDDALR
+368 FAPKASLSIDDALR
-382 ITYAQAVD
+382 TTYAQAVD
-390 SMTRAAQRV
+390 TMTRAAQRV
-399 ATTTEDEAL
+399 ATTTEDESL
-408 RIADTFVMQNLD
+408 RIADTFAMQNLD
-420 EIGDNLRRNIF
+420 EIGDNLRRGIF

-442 KARQEAMGSTGMD
+442 KARQEAMGATGMD

-464 ASGAPLP
+464 ASGEPLP
-471 QMQTADLKDFA
+471 YMQTADLRNFA

-516 NDLMEKKVQDTIPD
+516 DEKVGEKTAELLPD
-530 VLQTLIAQ
+530 IISR
-538 EMRTDPF
+538 EMSKDPF
-545 YSKVEFEEVWKDA
+545 FAKVTLADREKAARTYADSILKGKDRVKLPEGVTGPDPA
-558 GKRAQEILSAKTA
+558 TLKRVL
-571 PTPLI
+571 
-576 RLGRQKL
+576 
-583 TPKELQA
+583 
-590 IGASSDQIPP
+590 
-600 ETSKRLLT
+600 
-608 KAKEEAEAQ
+608 EEANAQ

-678 FVFSSFKNSPQMKD
+678 FVFSSFRNSPQMKD
-692 FQAEYKDTFA
+692 FQSEYKDTFA

-735 SAENVRNLRAIF
+735 NAENVRNLRAIF

-765 ARDKVLGTDG
+765 ARAGILDKDG
-775 TLNRAKY
+775 TLSRTKY
-782 DRWLQENKN
+782 DRWLQSNKN

-852 QAVNDPA
+852 QAINDPA

-864 INTVGKD
+864 VNTVGKD
-871 PERLNA
+871 PERLDA

-892 PKTPNYSADFLK
+892 PKVPNYLADFLK

-1015 RANGPLNTK
+1015 KANGPLNTK

-1050 VASIEASQA
+1050 VGSIEASQA

-1073 TQGMAPARVMPRMP
+1073 TRGMPPARVVPRMP

-1092 ARSLGQSPVVSGAA
+1092 GPRISQSPAVSMTA
-1106 PRTPPA
+1106 PPPA
-1112 MPTGRNVPGFA
+1112 QAAGRNVPGFA
-1123 EQYQALFPN
+1123 EQYQSLFPN
-1132 DPLSPLMQNRQP
+1132 DPLAPLLQSRQ
-1144 Q
+1144 

>member
-21 GQGEPQRLTPTEAQR
+21 GQGEPQRLTPTEAQK
-36 PTVDIPSAPGA
+36 PTVDIPSEPGA

-130 RTRALTQPLL
+130 RTKALTQPLL

-145 STRVAK
+145 SKRVAK

-198 TVPLGVTVALPAA
+198 TVPIGATVALPAV

-220 RLAEISPTVRAA
+220 RLAEISPTVKAA
-232 RAVPEMFGTQTAEGV
+232 RAVPEMFGTQTAEGYAQQV
-247 AQEVVSRSMPKVP
+247 AAQTMPKVP
-260 IIGGPLNWVGS
+260 IIGGPLRWVGS
-271 KYAANAEKKIT
+271 KYGQSAERKVT
-282 NVLAPLFSDPA
+282 QVLAPLFADPNA
-293 KAPPG
+293 APPG
-298 VADALAVTKRI
+298 VREALAVTKRI
-309 ESDPELRDLFLFTA
+309 ESDPQLNNMFLFTA

-344 GELLSNE
+344 GELLTNE

-358 VANIGNAFDL
+358 VSNMGEAFNL
-368 FAPKAALPIDDALR
+368 FAPKAALPIEDALR
-382 ITYAQAVD
+382 LTYAQAVD

-420 EIGDNLRRNIF
+420 EIGNNLRRNIF

-442 KARQEAMGSTGMD
+442 KARQDAMGATGMD

-464 ASGAPLP
+464 SSGEPLP
-471 QMQTADLKDFA
+471 YMQTADLKEFA
-482 NRFTQRFKLTP
+482 NRFIQRFKLTP

-516 NDLMEKKVQDTIPD
+516 NEKVSEKTAELLPD
-530 VLQTLIAQ
+530 IISR
-538 EMRTDPF
+538 EMSKDPF
-545 YSKVEFEEVWKDA
+545 FSRVTLADRESAARAYADSILKGADRVKLPEGISGPDPTTL
-558 GKRAQEILSAKTA
+558 KRVL
-571 PTPLI
+571 
-576 RLGRQKL
+576 
-583 TPKELQA
+583 
-590 IGASSDQIPP
+590 
-600 ETSKRLLT
+600 
-608 KAKEEAEAQ
+608 EEAKAQ
-617 AAKEVDF
+617 AAKEIDF

-658 RQAAIG
+658 RQMATG

-669 DAVLKDVED
+669 DAVLRDVED
-678 FVFSSFKNSPQMKD
+678 FVFSAFKKSPEMKD
-692 FQAEYKDTFA
+692 FQQEYKEVFA
-702 KGYDKLFPLLI
+702 RGYDKLFPLLI

-735 SAENVRNLRAIF
+735 NAENVRNLRAIF

-755 TMNKV
+755 TMNMV

-871 PERLNA
+871 PDRLES
-877 LRRQVWFSVKESLFD
+877 LRRQVWLSVKESIFD
-892 PKTPNYSADFLK
+892 PKTPNYLADFLK
-904 RNSKSIAM
+904 RNSKSFAM

-917 QRQNLDLLGEIQR
+917 QRQNLDLLAEIQR
-930 RVYVAARPEGTLSAF
+930 RVYSAARPEGTLSAF
-945 QSVDEQL
+945 KSVDEQL

-991 QQTAIYDAIMY
+991 QQTSIYDAIMY

-1015 RANGPLNTK
+1015 KANGPLNTK

-1073 TQGMAPARVMPRMP
+1073 TRNMPPARVMPRMP

-1092 ARSLGQSPVVSGAA
+1092 GPRISQSPAA
-1106 PRTPPA
+1106 SMMAPPPA
-1112 MPTGRNVPGFA
+1112 QAGGRNVPGFA

-1132 DPLSPLMQNRQP
+1132 DPLAPLIRQR

>member
-1 MPIIT
+1 MPVIT

-21 GQGEPQRLTPTEAQR
+21 GQGEPQKLTPQEAQK
-36 PTVDIPSAPGA
+36 PTVDIPPSSAGQ
-47 RGALD
+47 GALD

-75 VGRALNVREDQIPTF
+75 VGRALNVREDQLPTF
-90 TAFFNRDAKAPKNT
+90 TAFFNRGTEAPKNSL
-104 VERFANAIGQGAG
+104 ERFANAIGQGAG
-117 GTLPFTGLLASVA
+117 GTMPFTGLLGAVA
-130 RTRALTQPLL
+130 RTKALSQPLM

-145 STRVAK
+145 SKRVAK

-166 ADIGFGGAYGAAEQ
+166 TDLGFGGAYGAAEQ
-180 AVEETVEPGQEL
+180 AVEEYVTPGEE
-192 KGLLKA
+192 KNLLKA
-198 TVPLGVTVALPAA
+198 TVPFAATVALPAA
-211 GAKFLSLAG
+211 GAKFLSVAGKLAS
-220 RLAEISPTVRAA
+220 ISPTVRAA
-232 RAVPEMFGTQTAEGV
+232 RAAPEMFGTQTAEGY
-247 AQEVVSRSMPKVP
+247 AQEVAAQTMPKVP
-260 IIGGPLNWVGS
+260 IIGGPLQWVGS
-271 KYAANAEKKIT
+271 KYGQSAERKIT
-282 NVLAPLFSDPA
+282 EVLAPLFADPNA
-293 KAPPG
+293 APPG
-298 VADALAVTKRI
+298 VKEALAVTRQI
-309 ESDPELRDLFLFTA
+309 ENNPDLRNLFLFTA

-344 GELLSNE
+344 GELLTNE

-358 VANIGNAFDL
+358 VANIDKAFNI
-368 FAPKAALPIDDALR
+368 FAPKAALPIEEALR
-382 ITYAQAVD
+382 LTYAQSAD
-390 SMTRAAQRV
+390 TLAKAAQRV
-399 ATTTEDEAL
+399 ANTTEDEAT
-408 RIADTFVMQNLD
+408 RIADAFVMQNLD
-420 EIGDNLRRNIF
+420 EIGDNLRRGIF

-442 KARQEAMGSTGMD
+442 KARADIMGTTGMD
-455 VEGVRTAVR
+455 VEGVKTAVR
-464 ASGAPLP
+464 ASGEPLP
-471 QMQTADLKDFA
+471 FYSSADFRDFA
-482 NRFTQRFKLTP
+482 TKFLNRFKLTP

-501 APEPIRLVQREMMRY
+501 APEPVRLVQRELMRY
-516 NDLMEKKVQDTIPD
+516 NEKVKNKTADLLPGI
-530 VLQTLIAQ
+530 ISR
-538 EMRTDPF
+538 EMSQDPF
-545 YSKVEFEEVWKDA
+545 FARVSAESRDEAAKAYAEAILKGTDISRTLPA
-558 GKRAQEILSAKTA
+558 GIQGPDPATVKRVM
-571 PTPLI
+571 
-576 RLGRQKL
+576 
-583 TPKELQA
+583 
-590 IGASSDQIPP
+590 
-600 ETSKRLLT
+600 
-608 KAKEEAEAQ
+608 EEASAQ
-617 AAKEVDF
+617 AAKDVDF

-658 RQAAIG
+658 RQMATG

-669 DAVLKDVED
+669 NAVLKDVED
-678 FVFSSFKNSPQMKD
+678 FVFTSFKQSPEMKD
-692 FQAEYKDTFA
+692 FQQEYKEVFA
-702 KGYDKLFPLLI
+702 KGYDKLFPLMM

-765 ARDKVLGTDG
+765 ARAGILDKDG

-782 DRWLQENKN
+782 DRWLQSNKN
-791 IIDMMPQSV
+791 IIDMMPESV
-800 QRNLTDE
+800 QRNLADE
-807 AKFADDYVARLKD
+807 ARFADDYVARLKD

-859 IMRKL
+859 VMRKL
-864 INTVGKD
+864 VNAVGKD
-871 PERLNA
+871 EDRLES
-877 LRRQVWFSVKESLFD
+877 LRRQVWLSVKESIFD
-892 PKTPNYSADFLK
+892 PKTPNYLADFLK
-904 RNSKSIAM
+904 RNSKSFAM

-917 QRQNLDLLGEIQR
+917 QRQNLDLLAEIQR
-930 RVYVAARPEGTLSAF
+930 RVYSAARPEGTLSAF
-945 QSVDEQL
+945 KSVDEQL
-952 RSQIGAG
+952 RQSIGAG

-991 QQTAIYDAIMY
+991 QQTSIYDAIMY

-1015 RANGPLNTK
+1015 KANGPLNTK
-1024 ENMKKMGEITTAAGG
+1024 ENMKKMGEITAAAGG
-1039 FLPNLLKGVPR
+1039 FLPNLLKGAPR

-1059 AMPEEERPIATPEF
+1059 AMPEEERPIPTPEF
-1073 TQGMAPARVMPRMP
+1073 TRGMPPARVAPRMP

-1092 ARSLGQSPVVSGAA
+1092 GPRISQSPAASTAA
-1106 PRTPPA
+1106 PPPVQ
-1112 MPTGRNVPGFA
+1112 PGGRNVPGFA
-1123 EQYQALFPN
+1123 QQYQALFPN
-1132 DPLSPLMQNRQP
+1132 DPLAPLLQARPP

>member
-36 PTVDIPSAPGA
+36 PTVDIPSEPGA

-192 KGLLKA
+192 KGVLKA

-211 GAKFLSLAG
+211 GAKFLSLAS
-220 RLAEISPTVRAA
+220 RMAEISPTVRAA

-358 VANIGNAFDL
+358 VAKMGTAFDL
-368 FAPKAALPIDDALR
+368 FAPKASLSIDDALR
-382 ITYAQAVD
+382 TTYAQAVD
-390 SMTRAAQRV
+390 TMTRAAQRV
-399 ATTTEDEAL
+399 ATTTEDESL
-408 RIADTFVMQNLD
+408 RIADTFAMQNLD
-420 EIGDNLRRNIF
+420 EIGDNLRRGIF

-442 KARQEAMGSTGMD
+442 KARQEAMGATGMD

-464 ASGAPLP
+464 ASGEPLP
-471 QMQTADLKDFA
+471 YMQTADLTNFA

-516 NDLMEKKVQDTIPD
+516 DEKVGEKTAELLPD
-530 VLQTLIAQ
+530 IISR
-538 EMRTDPF
+538 EMSKDPF
-545 YSKVEFEEVWKDA
+545 FAKVTLADREKAARTYADSILKGTDRVKLPEGIA
-558 GKRAQEILSAKTA
+558 GPDPATLKRVL
-571 PTPLI
+571 
-576 RLGRQKL
+576 
-583 TPKELQA
+583 
-590 IGASSDQIPP
+590 
-600 ETSKRLLT
+600 
-608 KAKEEAEAQ
+608 EEAKAQ

-678 FVFSSFKNSPQMKD
+678 FVFSSFRNSPQMKD
-692 FQAEYKDTFA
+692 FQSEYKNTFA

-735 SAENVRNLRAIF
+735 NAENVRNLRAIF

-765 ARDKVLGTDG
+765 ARAGILDKDG
-775 TLNRAKY
+775 TLSRAKY
-782 DRWLQENKN
+782 DRWLQSNKN

-807 AKFADDYVARLKD
+807 AKFAEDYVARLKD

-852 QAVNDPA
+852 QAINDPA

-864 INTVGKD
+864 VNTVGKD
-871 PERLNA
+871 PERLDA

-892 PKTPNYSADFLK
+892 PKVPNYLADFLK

-1015 RANGPLNTK
+1015 KANGPLNTK

-1050 VASIEASQA
+1050 VGSIEASQA

-1073 TQGMAPARVMPRMP
+1073 TRGMPPARVVPRMP

-1092 ARSLGQSPVVSGAA
+1092 GPRISQSPAVSMTA
-1106 PRTPPA
+1106 PPPA
-1112 MPTGRNVPGFA
+1112 QAAGRNVPGFA
-1123 EQYQALFPN
+1123 EQYQSLFPN
-1132 DPLSPLMQNRQP
+1132 DPLAPLLQSRQ
-1144 Q
+1144 

>member
-21 GQGEPQRLTPTEAQR
+21 GQGEPQRLTPTEAQK
-36 PTVDIPSAPGA
+36 PTVDIPSEPGA

-211 GAKFLSLAG
+211 GAKFLSLAS
-220 RLAEISPTVRAA
+220 RMAEISPTVRAA

-358 VANIGNAFDL
+358 VAKMGTAFDL
-368 FAPKAALPIDDALR
+368 FAPKASLSIDDALR
-382 ITYAQAVD
+382 TTYAQAVD
-390 SMTRAAQRV
+390 TMTRAAQRV
-399 ATTTEDEAL
+399 ATTTEDESL
-408 RIADTFVMQNLD
+408 RIADTFAMQNLD
-420 EIGDNLRRNIF
+420 EIGDNLRRGIF

-442 KARQEAMGSTGMD
+442 KARQEAMGATGMD

-464 ASGAPLP
+464 ASGEPLP
-471 QMQTADLKDFA
+471 YMQTADLTNFA

-516 NDLMEKKVQDTIPD
+516 DEKVGEKTAELLPD
-530 VLQTLIAQ
+530 IISR
-538 EMRTDPF
+538 EMSKDPF
-545 YSKVEFEEVWKDA
+545 FAKVTLADREKAARTYADSILKGTDRVKLPEGIA
-558 GKRAQEILSAKTA
+558 GPDPATLKRVL
-571 PTPLI
+571 
-576 RLGRQKL
+576 
-583 TPKELQA
+583 
-590 IGASSDQIPP
+590 
-600 ETSKRLLT
+600 
-608 KAKEEAEAQ
+608 EEAKAQ

-678 FVFSSFKNSPQMKD
+678 FVFSSFRNSPQMKD
-692 FQAEYKDTFA
+692 FQSEYKNTFA

-735 SAENVRNLRAIF
+735 NAENVRNLRAIF

-765 ARDKVLGTDG
+765 ARAGILDKDG
-775 TLNRAKY
+775 TLSRAKY
-782 DRWLQENKN
+782 DRWLQSNKN

-807 AKFADDYVARLKD
+807 AKFAEDYVARLKD

-852 QAVNDPA
+852 QAINDPA

-864 INTVGKD
+864 VNTVGKD
-871 PERLNA
+871 PERLDA

-892 PKTPNYSADFLK
+892 PKVPNYLADFLK

-1015 RANGPLNTK
+1015 KANGPLNTK

-1050 VASIEASQA
+1050 VGSIEASQA

-1073 TQGMAPARVMPRMP
+1073 TRGMPPARVVPRMP

-1092 ARSLGQSPVVSGAA
+1092 GPRISQSPAVSMTA
-1106 PRTPPA
+1106 PPPA
-1112 MPTGRNVPGFA
+1112 QAAGRNVPGFA
-1123 EQYQALFPN
+1123 EQYQSLFPN
-1132 DPLSPLMQNRQP
+1132 DPLAPLLQSRQ
-1144 Q
+1144 

>member
-21 GQGEPQRLTPTEAQR
+21 GQGEPQRLTSTEAQR
-36 PTVDIPSAPGA
+36 PTVDIPSEPGA

-130 RTRALTQPLL
+130 RTKALTQPLL

-145 STRVAK
+145 SKRVAK

-198 TVPLGVTVALPAA
+198 TVPIGATVALPAA

-247 AQEVVSRSMPKVP
+247 AQDVVSRSMPKVP

-271 KYAANAEKKIT
+271 KYASNAEKKIT
-282 NVLAPLFSDPA
+282 NVLAPLFSDPSR
-293 KAPPG
+293 APPG

-309 ESDPELRDLFLFTA
+309 ESDPELKNLFLFTA

-344 GELLSNE
+344 GELLTNE

-358 VANIGNAFDL
+358 VANMGNAFDL

-382 ITYAQAVD
+382 TTYAQAVD
-390 SMTRAAQRV
+390 TMTRAAQRV

-408 RIADTFVMQNLD
+408 RIADTFAMQNLD
-420 EIGDNLRRNIF
+420 EIGDNLRRGIF

-442 KARQEAMGSTGMD
+442 KARQEAMGATGMD

-464 ASGAPLP
+464 AAGEPLP
-471 QMQTADLKDFA
+471 YMQTADLTNFA

-501 APEPIRLVQREMMRY
+501 APEPIRLVQREMLRY
-516 NDLMEKKVQDTIPD
+516 DERVGEKTAELLPD
-530 VLQTLIAQ
+530 IISR
-538 EMRTDPF
+538 EMSKDPF
-545 YSKVEFEEVWKDA
+545 FAKVTLADREKAARTYADSILKGTDRVKLPEGIEGPDPA
-558 GKRAQEILSAKTA
+558 TLKRVL
-571 PTPLI
+571 
-576 RLGRQKL
+576 
-583 TPKELQA
+583 
-590 IGASSDQIPP
+590 
-600 ETSKRLLT
+600 
-608 KAKEEAEAQ
+608 EEAKAQ

-678 FVFSSFKNSPQMKD
+678 FVFSSFRNSPQMKD
-692 FQAEYKDTFA
+692 FQSEYKDTFA

-735 SAENVRNLRAIF
+735 NAENVRNLRAIF

-765 ARDKVLGTDG
+765 ARAGVLDKDG
-775 TLNRAKY
+775 TLSRAKY
-782 DRWLQENKN
+782 DRWLQSNKN

-841 RPDADPKRLVE
+841 RPDADPKKLVE
-852 QAVNDPA
+852 LAINDPA
-859 IMRKL
+859 VMRKL
-864 INTVGKD
+864 VNTVGKD
-871 PERLNA
+871 PERMEA

-892 PKTPNYSADFLK
+892 PKTPNYLADFLK

-1073 TQGMAPARVMPRMP
+1073 TRAMPPARVMPRMP

-1092 ARSLGQSPVVSGAA
+1092 GPRISQSPAA
-1106 PRTPPA
+1106 SMTAPPPA
-1112 MPTGRNVPGFA
+1112 PTGGRNVPGFA

-1132 DPLSPLMQNRQP
+1132 DPLAPLLRPRQ
-1144 Q
+1144 

>member
-21 GQGEPQRLTPTEAQR
+21 GQGEPQRLTPTEAQK
-36 PTVDIPSAPGA
+36 PTVDIPSEPGA

-192 KGLLKA
+192 KGVLKA

-211 GAKFLSLAG
+211 GAKFLSLAS
-220 RLAEISPTVRAA
+220 RVAEISPTVRAA

-293 KAPPG
+293 QAPPG

-358 VANIGNAFDL
+358 VAKMGTAFDL
-368 FAPKAALPIDDALR
+368 FAPKASLSIDDALR
-382 ITYAQAVD
+382 TTYAQAVD
-390 SMTRAAQRV
+390 TMTRAAQRV
-399 ATTTEDEAL
+399 ATTTEDESL
-408 RIADTFVMQNLD
+408 RIADTFAMQNLD
-420 EIGDNLRRNIF
+420 EIGDNLRRGIF

-442 KARQEAMGSTGMD
+442 KARQEAMGATGMD

-464 ASGAPLP
+464 ASGEPLP
-471 QMQTADLKDFA
+471 YMQTADLTNFA

-516 NDLMEKKVQDTIPD
+516 DEKVGEKTAELLPD
-530 VLQTLIAQ
+530 IISR
-538 EMRTDPF
+538 EMSKDPF
-545 YSKVEFEEVWKDA
+545 FAKVTLADREKAARTYADSILKGTDRVKLPEGIA
-558 GKRAQEILSAKTA
+558 GPDPATLKRVL
-571 PTPLI
+571 
-576 RLGRQKL
+576 
-583 TPKELQA
+583 
-590 IGASSDQIPP
+590 
-600 ETSKRLLT
+600 
-608 KAKEEAEAQ
+608 EEAKAQ

-678 FVFSSFKNSPQMKD
+678 FVFSSFRNSPQMKD
-692 FQAEYKDTFA
+692 FQSEYKNTFA

-735 SAENVRNLRAIF
+735 NAEHVRNLRAIF

-765 ARDKVLGTDG
+765 ARAGILDKDG
-775 TLNRAKY
+775 TLSRAKY
-782 DRWLQENKN
+782 DRWLQSNKN

-807 AKFADDYVARLKD
+807 AKFAEDYVARLKD

-834 SLLQKSV
+834 SLLQKSI

-852 QAVNDPA
+852 QAINDPA

-864 INTVGKD
+864 VNTVGKD
-871 PERLNA
+871 PERLDA

-892 PKTPNYSADFLK
+892 PKVPNYLADFLK

-1015 RANGPLNTK
+1015 KANGPLNTK

-1050 VASIEASQA
+1050 VGSIEASQA

-1073 TQGMAPARVMPRMP
+1073 TRGMPPARVVPRMP

-1092 ARSLGQSPVVSGAA
+1092 GPRISQSPAVSMTA
-1106 PRTPPA
+1106 PPPA
-1112 MPTGRNVPGFA
+1112 QAAGRNVPGFA
-1123 EQYQALFPN
+1123 EQYQSLFPN
-1132 DPLSPLMQNRQP
+1132 DPLAPLLQSRQ
-1144 Q
+1144 